1 VATQRSSVRREQ
13 TLTAR
18 VNGDSLP
25 GSLGVVTSPAAAPR
39 RELLLE
45 AAADLFAAKGYHAV
59 GIDDIGSAAGISGPG
74 VYRHFPSKQAL
85 LEALCDRAMARML
98 EGARRTR
105 SSVDD
110 ATAALEALVDL
121 HVDFAVDERALLGV
135 WAREQRALSD
145 DVRRSLRRR
154 QRDYE
159 RVWRTAAA
167 PLRDD
172 LDEGEVAV
180 AVLATL
186 ALLNATALSDVSV
199 EPARLR
205 ALLRRMALS
214 ALLTRD

>member
-1 VATQRSSVRREQ
+1 MAV
-13 TLTAR
+13 TA
-18 VNGDSLP
+18 
-25 GSLGVVTSPAAAPR
+25 PAASTR

-85 LEALCDRAMARML
+85 LEALCDRAMTRML
-98 EGARRTR
+98 DGARRTR
-105 SSVDD
+105 TAADD
-110 ATAALEALVDL
+110 AASALEALVDL

-154 QRDYE
+154 QRQYE
-159 RVWRTAAA
+159 RVWRGAAA

-172 LDEGEVAV
+172 LNEAEVAV

-186 ALLNATALSDVSV
+186 ALLNSTALSDVSV
-199 EPARLR
+199 APGPLR
-205 ALLRRMALS
+205 VLLRRMALA
-214 ALLTRD
+214 ALLSRD